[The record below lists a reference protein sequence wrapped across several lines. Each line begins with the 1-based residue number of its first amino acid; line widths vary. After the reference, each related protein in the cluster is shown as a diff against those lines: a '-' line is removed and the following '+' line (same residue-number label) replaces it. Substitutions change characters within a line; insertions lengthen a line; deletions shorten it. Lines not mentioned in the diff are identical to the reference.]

1 MDYTAALQHVQL
13 IMKFLYVYI
22 HQILKMF
29 IIVIGLEQME
39 IKNMFSN
46 MLQDQILVSHNNI
59 IPMGSYGEI
68 TQAFSFYLMGKM
80 Y

>member
-29 IIVIGLEQME
+29 IIAIGLEQME

-46 MLQDQILVSHNNI
+46 MLQDQILVSHNSI
-59 IPMGSYGEI
+59 IPMVSFGETI
-68 TQAFSFYLMGKM
+68 QAFSFYLMDKM

>member
-1 MDYTAALQHVQL
+1 
-13 IMKFLYVYI
+13 
-22 HQILKMF
+22 MF